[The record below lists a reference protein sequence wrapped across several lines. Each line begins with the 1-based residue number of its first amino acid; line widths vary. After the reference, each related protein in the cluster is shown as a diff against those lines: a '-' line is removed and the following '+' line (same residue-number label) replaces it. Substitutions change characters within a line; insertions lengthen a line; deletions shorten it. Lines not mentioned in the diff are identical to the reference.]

1 MMNSTSLDTLA
12 TIHKVIVQD
21 QLSNNLLND
30 LSNDLLNDLSN
41 DELSSVLSTDDDIH
55 LERNTP
61 FNKIKDQLLQEFK
74 NQTLDKPLLM
84 KLIIRCMEIVE
95 TTDFKGSEQT
105 DLVINILIKIL
116 ETDGLISPHKEELIL
131 FLTKDAGLVI
141 SIIVDAS
148 KGKININ
155 KLKPFMNIII
165 NCLFSCLKKKQ

>member
-1 MMNSTSLDTLA
+1 MMNSTSLDSLA

-21 QLSNNLLND
+21 KYPETLNN
-30 LSNDLLNDLSN
+30 LSNDLS
-41 DELSSVLSTDDDIH
+41 DELSSVLSSDDIH

-95 TTDFKGSEQT
+95 MTNFKGSEQT
-105 DLVINILIKIL
+105 DLVIDILIKIL
-116 ETDGLISPHKEELIL
+116 ETDGLISPHKEELYI
-131 FLTKDAGLVI
+131 FLTKDAGMII

-155 KLKPFMNIII
+155 KLKPFINIVI
-165 NCLFSCLKKKQ
+165 NCLFSCLKKKQQNKV